1 MVLVGLSEVIP
12 SEGLEGEEA
21 NHCDLGEE
29 CLDRGNL
36 KVESDLI
43 NKKAAVAEAEL
54 RRVVG

>member
-1 MVLVGLSEVIP
+1 MVLDGLSEVTL

-36 KVESDLI
+36 EVESSLI
-43 NKKAAVAEAEL
+43 NKKATVAEAEL
-54 RRVVG
+54 E